1 MRRARRVPPHP
12 VLPLIRSLP
21 EPLLQLS
28 AGSHWLH
35 LAATESADAES
46 FLTGIEADP
55 LAEEVGG
62 GVPAPVGTGGAV
74 VPVAAKNQNNVP
86 CGTVVRAYWQG
97 YTVHVEMADGW
108 HFVYDDFNGYSSR
121 WKP

>member
-1 MRRARRVPPHP
+1 MKKTKKCERARRVPPHP

-21 EPLLQLS
+21 EPLLPLS

-35 LAATESADAES
+35 LAAAESAHAES

-74 VPVAAKNQNNVP
+74 VPVAWNFAHLPLVLVLWYIP
-86 CGTVVRAYWQG
+86 PVRG
-97 YTVHVEMADGW
+97 ILSL
-108 HFVYDDFNGYSSR
+108 FLI
-121 WKP
+121 